1 MNNRL
6 AQVRSVVMDR
16 STPPIQYAPRNAS
29 RSNVVSL
36 LMSSKESHAVFTVSR
51 TLNSL
56 HRTPESSFRF
66 CFARSTFAVR
76 SSVFLMLP
84 NAGLAFAHAAGSVHS
99 LRSSSSYRTGRKW
112 GSVIAPCDIAAV
124 SYLYN
129 GKRSALHKCS
139 DCVFREL
146 EFFRGFLDGQCGF
159 LHGRA
164 PFL

>member
-1 MNNRL
+1 
-6 AQVRSVVMDR
+6 MDR

-36 LMSSKESHAVFTVSR
+36 FMSSKESHAVFTVSR

-112 GSVIAPCDIAAV
+112 GSVIAPSATLAAYEYISSKIHSRTV
-124 SYLYN
+124 PAVVIIISS
-129 GKRSALHKCS
+129 GWR
-139 DCVFREL
+139 
-146 EFFRGFLDGQCGF
+146 
-159 LHGRA
+159 RA
-164 PFL
+164 AMLCRMTS